1 MNYDSSRNR
10 KGGKNGVKLLSPV
23 FQNGMLVF
31 LEIQFKK
38 ELIAYENFTKF
49 YKIPYLDGHS
59 HMPNN
64 IVQESVVG
72 DLWSFDDEANAATP
86 LNSTPL

>member
-1 MNYDSSRNR
+1 MR
-10 KGGKNGVKLLSPV
+10 KAQEEENEVQKLSH
-23 FQNGMLVF
+23 
-31 LEIQFKK
+31 

-49 YKIPYLDGHS
+49 YKIPYLDGQS